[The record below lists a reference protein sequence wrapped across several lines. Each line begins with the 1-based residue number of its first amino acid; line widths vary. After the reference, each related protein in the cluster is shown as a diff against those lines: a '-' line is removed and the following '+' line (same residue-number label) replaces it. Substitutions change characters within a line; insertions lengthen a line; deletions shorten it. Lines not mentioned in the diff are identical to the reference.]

1 MTSNKDINELTL
13 QLCEAPL
20 TSFLKKFVPK
30 AIVTWFG
37 DTTSLVNG
45 EDPKNKVL
53 NVEELIET
61 SKNRILK
68 HIADLSYKLIKSRKL
83 PSGKYYHAYG
93 KQLKTPSSHF
103 FPFSKLGLGTL
114 GYRGTIDDEFSAKIK
129 EWTEEVANN

>member
-1 MTSNKDINELTL
+1 MTAPSKDLSEITR

-30 AIVTWFG
+30 AIIVWCGRNTHIR
-37 DTTSLVNG
+37 
-45 EDPKNKVL
+45 KVFSI
-53 NVEELIET
+53 EGLIEA
-61 SKNRILK
+61 SKSKILK
-68 HIADLSYKLIKSRKL
+68 HITDLSDKLIKSRKI

-103 FPFSKLGLGTL
+103 FPIISELVW
-114 GYRGTIDDEFSAKIK
+114 YYDNTIDDEFSAKIK